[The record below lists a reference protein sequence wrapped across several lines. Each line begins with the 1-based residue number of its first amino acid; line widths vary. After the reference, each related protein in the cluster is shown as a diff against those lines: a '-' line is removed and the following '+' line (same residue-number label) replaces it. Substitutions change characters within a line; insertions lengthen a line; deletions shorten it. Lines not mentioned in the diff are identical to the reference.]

1 MNLSENF
8 TLEEMTFS
16 QTAARRGIDN
26 TPTPEHF
33 RNLRRLCALLED
45 VRDVCATPVR
55 ITSGYRCEEL
65 NRAVGGAKN
74 SQHLTGCAADI
85 KCIGLPIEETMQIII
100 EADLSY
106 DQLIMEFADSPS
118 GGWVHIS
125 VPNDPQ
131 DKPRKEVLIID
142 SKGERPWHQ
151 S

>member
-1 MNLSENF
+1 MNLSTNF

-45 VRDVCATPVR
+45 VRDVVGTPIRV
-55 ITSGYRCEEL
+55 TSGYRCPEL
-65 NRAVGGAKN
+65 NRAVGSRAKY
-74 SQHLTGCAADI
+74 SQHTFGCAADI
-85 KCIGLPIEETMQIII
+85 KCVGVSVEETIEIII
-100 EADLSY
+100 EADLPF
-106 DQLIMEFADSPS
+106 DQMIMEFAGSPS

-131 DKPRKEVLIID
+131 DKPRKEVLISD
-142 SKGERPWHQ
+142 SKGERPYV
-151 S
+151 